1 MEEDNEKVPA
11 HECEPSK
18 PSSSEDTSTGFNKP
32 QGFIVPPEDFR
43 VTSSSPLPI
52 LKPSRVEELA
62 VSGEDSESTLE
73 GTPLRE
79 PMLRDVDGVDEA
91 LANNEA
97 RESEYGSEDV
107 EEEDEESGEDTADWD
122 PIDEDTGN
130 EKISK
135 FALPSHLR
143 PVAVNDTGVYLLEDG
158 HFFYQ
163 TDGISPLADA
173 NSSSTP
179 PEAGQKVSGMGDS
192 DAPRRTVN
200 FSTQPIMLRTAVF
213 LAPPPAYPKAP
224 PNHSGNT
231 SCSSLCPF
239 VCPRG
244 HPVNRYFLLQVFS
257 THSVTAY
264 ERRNDSIDPLVAS
277 AEYEL
282 EKRLD
287 DLELFDVELNKG
299 SNGLGISILGM
310 GMTFVNGVEKLGIF
324 VKAITPGGAA
334 DVDGRMRVYDQLV
347 EVDGQNLVGVS
358 QNFAATVLRNT
369 SGTVHFLVGREKPNT
384 SNSIVALLEA
394 DGQMTSSTCSS
405 VGANTA
411 SDMKI
416 HSLVI
421 VCLRDADSLEIAPI
435 VSMANEWDH
444 IIVGPELFSD
454 VTEEGQEYSLRHAK
468 SDSVETLRKL
478 LADAS
483 AAAARAQFSD
493 DDEEEDGGLSDDH
506 YATNSTSPINTDD
519 TQEDDEEG
527 EKTLREATAGTDAS
541 SASYDAGLCS
551 STTEYDSGTRLRPRD
566 QLIGHLIVSTL
577 DKVAQDN
584 NSALVAEELY
594 FGLTES
600 ERTKI
605 NRRIPRTAFPIVQS
619 LANDLFASQGQVKR
633 LRSRVRRLGQR
644 VKKSSTADSIGAAA
658 FLTEPLNWF
667 TKTLPNYV
675 PMKWVFIAVTY
686 VSVVCG
692 GGIYIRI
699 ACTLRSYTFIRL
711 SGSLYYARD
720 VTQTLTDQEAAADE
734 AIERLC
740 LRCHNLETRL
750 AEKQAMVTAAASTPS
765 RCEDGDQRGRL
776 SPVLE
781 QGEDTEDAE
790 DAKIARLADIEA
802 KYSSLLALYENALE
816 RFVGSPFLSLAL
828 LPIFGLK
835 ASPVG
840 FLQEILEREL
850 AVIGKGEQK
859 TTVAVECQTDPDLQV
874 DEDSTIEERAGSS
887 HDRRAL
893 NNGAPPEAVARP
905 HSASLPPRDEPAV
918 VGAPVTPERRRRSL
932 DTDAPPRP
940 PKPPAFPSPLAN
952 QNTSTGKLNLAALP
966 DSERPLLDRQNP
978 FVATDSYHLYEFHMQ
993 RLKVGT
999 SGAFARKR
1007 LPSRLTRPSRIE
1019 PSPLTYAACT
1029 TPAPQPSHNSDCTPI
1044 PEPRR
1049 PKSESVRSSFTPHPN
1064 STFRVPLAD
1073 LRGSIAGLKPVS
1085 ERFANGTTPSNVA
1098 SPSLPISKNS
1108 AFYPTGPHP
1117 LVDAFHGQ
1125 KQQLRLF
1132 LQQSVRSLDWRESA
1146 PPEGQSRWPLHHYPR
1161 LSPASAPHTSPVR
1174 NAADNSSSSTKPAPT
1189 HDTVSPLFPPPT
1201 PERRPVQSFY
1211 GYSTLPPCV
1220 LIASQTIRIQMTPC
1234 PTELEIPRLTQP
1246 NSIFLRLFNQ
1256 REFGCKTP
1264 VPPRPPVPTSFL
1276 LLYSPVTPVWAVS
1289 CVCARV

>member
-1 MEEDNEKVPA
+1 MAKPSGTEVLLKPASAARYDSLEIPGLLKHGRVSLMRELFQCGKPLPIEDLCVENEADENNAVSVLPQRDQTPSFLMDLKGECAVQRRLLKQLTRASESNSETDDEDAPSMKDLAASLVKQLNSFPTRSQSHVNGTDTYSTPTSTSDTPPIPSKSAKSSPPLHVSSTADGSEKMEEDNEKVPA

-200 FSTQPIMLRTAVF
+200 FSTQPIM
-213 LAPPPAYPKAP
+213 
-224 PNHSGNT
+224 
-231 SCSSLCPF
+231 
-239 VCPRG
+239 
-244 HPVNRYFLLQVFS
+244 VFS

-405 VGANTA
+405 VGAN
-411 SDMKI
+411 
-416 HSLVI
+416 
-421 VCLRDADSLEIAPI
+421 
-435 VSMANEWDH
+435 
-444 IIVGPELFSD
+444 SD

-644 VKKSSTADSIGAAA
+644 
-658 FLTEPLNWF
+658 
-667 TKTLPNYV
+667 
-675 PMKWVFIAVTY
+675 
-686 VSVVCG
+686 
-692 GGIYIRI
+692 
-699 ACTLRSYTFIRL
+699 
-711 SGSLYYARD
+711 
-720 VTQTLTDQEAAADE
+720 LTDQEAAADE

-816 RFVGSPFLSLAL
+816 R
-828 LPIFGLK
+828 
-835 ASPVG
+835 
-840 FLQEILEREL
+840 QEILEREL

-874 DEDSTIEERAGSS
+874 DEDSTIEERDDDDASS
-887 HDRRAL
+887 WQS
-893 NNGAPPEAVARP
+893 V
-905 HSASLPPRDEPAV
+905 
-918 VGAPVTPERRRRSL
+918 
-932 DTDAPPRP
+932 
-940 PKPPAFPSPLAN
+940 
-952 QNTSTGKLNLAALP
+952 
-966 DSERPLLDRQNP
+966 
-978 FVATDSYHLYEFHMQ
+978 
-993 RLKVGT
+993 
-999 SGAFARKR
+999 
-1007 LPSRLTRPSRIE
+1007 I
-1019 PSPLTYAACT
+1019 
-1029 TPAPQPSHNSDCTPI
+1029 
-1044 PEPRR
+1044 RR
-1049 PKSESVRSSFTPHPN
+1049 PKSGTLPAPVMIDERSIMAPPLRPWPGPTPP
-1064 STFRVPLAD
+1064 
-1073 LRGSIAGLKPVS
+1073 
-1085 ERFANGTTPSNVA
+1085 A
-1098 SPSLPISKNS
+1098 SRPETSPPSL
-1108 AFYPTGPHP
+1108 GH
-1117 LVDAFHGQ
+1117 Q
-1125 KQQLRLF
+1125 
-1132 LQQSVRSLDWRESA
+1132 
-1146 PPEGQSRWPLHHYPR
+1146 
-1161 LSPASAPHTSPVR
+1161 
-1174 NAADNSSSSTKPAPT
+1174 
-1189 HDTVSPLFPPPT
+1189 
-1201 PERRPVQSFY
+1201 
-1211 GYSTLPPCV
+1211 
-1220 LIASQTIRIQMTPC
+1220 
-1234 PTELEIPRLTQP
+1234 
-1246 NSIFLRLFNQ
+1246 
-1256 REFGCKTP
+1256 
-1264 VPPRPPVPTSFL
+1264 
-1276 LLYSPVTPVWAVS
+1276 
-1289 CVCARV
+1289 